1 MRIVIV
7 DDNEINLVLF
17 SELAQGLE
25 PGLDVKMFADPT
37 AALAHCT
44 DTMPDLLLV
53 DYMMPGM
60 DGHELIQALRA
71 LPSSREVPIVMV
83 TAADE
88 RRVRQRALELGAT
101 DFLAKPID
109 PNEVKARLRNL
120 LDLRRS
126 HQKLKDRNK
135 WLAEEVKKATSTI
148 LAREQELILRLAKAA
163 EYRDPETGGH
173 IQRMA
178 HYSKLIA
185 ETLGQDEE
193 TCELMLQAAPMHD
206 IGKLGIPDGI
216 LLKPGR
222 LDEDEFAV
230 MKQHPD
236 MGYAILQGSQS
247 RVIEMAAEIALSHHE
262 KWDGSGYPKGLSG
275 AAIPLSGR
283 IVAVA
288 DVFDALT
295 SVRPYKRAWSLD
307 QARDF
312 LASNAGS
319 HFDPSCVE
327 AFLSRWDDVK
337 AIQARYADAPPP
349 SDDDFLN
356 TL

>member
-25 PGLDVKMFADPT
+25 PDLDVAVFADT
-37 AALAHCT
+37 TEALAHCR
-44 DTMPDLLLV
+44 DSMPDLLLV

-60 DGHELIQALRA
+60 DGHQLIEALRA

-126 HQKLKDRNK
+126 HQKLKDRNQ
-135 WLAEEVKKATSTI
+135 WLAEEIKKATGTI
-148 LAREQELILRLAKAA
+148 LAREQELVLRLAKAA
-163 EYRDPETGGH
+163 EYRAPETGGH

-185 ETLGQDEE
+185 QVLGLPDDA
-193 TCELMLQAAPMHD
+193 CALILQAAPMHD

-222 LDEDEFAV
+222 LDADEFTV

-236 MGYAILQGSQS
+236 MGYAILRGSQS
-247 RVIEMAAEIALSHHE
+247 KVIELAAEIALSHHE
-262 KWDGSGYPKGLSG
+262 KFDGTGYPKGLKG
-275 AAIPLSGR
+275 EDIPLTGR

-295 SVRPYKRAWSLD
+295 SVRPYKRAWTVD

-312 LASNAGS
+312 LQSNSGS
-319 HFDPSCVE
+319 HFDPACVD
-327 AFLSRWDDVK
+327 AFLSQWDAVL
-337 AIQARYADAPPP
+337 AIQARYIDSAPA
-349 SDDDFLN
+349 SDDEFLN
-356 TL
+356 PL